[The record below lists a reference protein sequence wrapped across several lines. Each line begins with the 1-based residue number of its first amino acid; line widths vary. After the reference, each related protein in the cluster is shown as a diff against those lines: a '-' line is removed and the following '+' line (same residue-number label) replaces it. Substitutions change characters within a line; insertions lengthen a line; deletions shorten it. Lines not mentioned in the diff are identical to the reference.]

1 MVLLTIYVQSFED
14 VTRLETFEIDN
25 GETFASFRT
34 KVSKVM
40 NVPFND
46 LLLAAG
52 EEYNGSFNSK
62 KISEISSISNGM
74 TLFAVYQV
82 GGGK

>member
-1 MVLLTIYVQSFED
+1 MVLLTIYVLRFDAIS
-14 VTRLETFEIDN
+14 LEMFEIDS
-25 GETFASFRT
+25 GETFASFRS

-74 TLFAVYQV
+74 TLFAVYKV
-82 GGGK
+82 GVGK